1 MDENKAEK
9 CAHNADMFIGLTP
22 YLGCQWCGMCICV
35 QSYAYVYIY
44 IWYSKQMQ
52 IYADICRY
60 ELRANHEF
68 CDVLCQ
74 VTEADFSTFPLSSS
88 FRIWSEETQ
97 ASDPW
102 AILGRE
108 IQVSTCS
115 SYFFLFNIAFHWQM
129 AERVFYVT
137 SMLELMRTK
146 TPYVLSSYDFPSSA
160 GKKQDQ
166 RDHLHLKDSWNSL
179 DLPPPRMPVINR
191 NPQLNLYLPLASW
204 VGG

>member
-1 MDENKAEK
+1 
-9 CAHNADMFIGLTP
+9 
-22 YLGCQWCGMCICV
+22 
-35 QSYAYVYIY
+35 
-44 IWYSKQMQ
+44 MQ

-204 VGG
+204 VGGRSQVFIYSLFGGDFSRSDTIGDPSRPFNSAPPAWQDQARDVFYGPRV

>member
-1 MDENKAEK
+1 
-9 CAHNADMFIGLTP
+9 
-22 YLGCQWCGMCICV
+22 MCTIICIR
-35 QSYAYVYIY
+35 IY